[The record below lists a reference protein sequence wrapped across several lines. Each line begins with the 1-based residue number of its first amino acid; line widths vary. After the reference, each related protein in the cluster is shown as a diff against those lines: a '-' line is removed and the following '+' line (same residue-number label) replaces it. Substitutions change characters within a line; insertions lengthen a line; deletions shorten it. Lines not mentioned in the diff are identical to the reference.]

1 MPEVTYFITQ
11 PIVVLDCFDRRELML
26 IDPVHKLSRTSF
38 FIRNLLD
45 FEIEE
50 SSLSVLDRFLELL
63 PIF

>member
-1 MPEVTYFITQ
+1 MLEVTYFITQ
-11 PIVVLDCFDRRELML
+11 PIDVLDCFDGRELML
-26 IDPVHKLSRTSF
+26 IDPVHKLPRTLF

-50 SSLSVLDRFLELL
+50 SSLSILDCFLELL